1 MQRFQNCRTK
11 YDSTGTGF
19 QKDPFHA
26 HGLAPTGPCGDVR
39 FDSGPI
45 AIKWKNQ
52 GGTVSMT
59 CQIPP
64 NCNAKLI
71 LPTQVD
77 KIIGGMSEKV
87 VAADDGRELR
97 MSSGTHQ
104 LTLPLNPQ

>member
-1 MQRFQNCRTK
+1 MAQQEPGFKKILFTPTDLHRLDHAAT
-11 YDSTGTGF
+11 YDSIR
-19 QKDPFHA
+19 
-26 HGLAPTGPCGDVR
+26 APSR
-39 FDSGPI
+39 LSGR
-45 AIKWKNQ
+45 IK

-59 CQIPP
+59 YQIPP

-104 LTLPLNPQ
+104 LTLPLNPK